1 MNTTS
6 NAMTKRLC
14 AALCLLAPCGI
25 THAQQLVEGFHAQLV
40 RDWNTQSR
48 AEADCLG
55 QPVRDSYRLKTT
67 YGISAYLKTYSAP
80 EWSGGCVQ
88 GRRDGHGRLRTNLI
102 STSDN
107 STVPLIFAHEGEMVT
122 GQRAGLWCAWIGKN
136 TFNDGKSIAMPPDTR
151 KPANYCTLYS
161 PQASFRG
168 ALVQASFTQDT
179 DGSWRIGPMARISR
193 EAMEQASRQLVAAT
207 RDGRSPESFRLPVQI
222 DALAD
227 LVNGGTAWLVPGPPL
242 DYFVKTGQPPALA
255 GKRVALVLST
265 RTGTELQRWGA
276 ERQTLLDATAQLR
289 EDGMADTRKSFIEST
304 QPEQLLRNWAANM
317 ALNGAQVRVA
327 DDLSPLAEGSADYAL
342 LVDWG
347 YHSQLPHSVRDLRRM
362 KLCLSD
368 DATCKEKRLLRSELS
383 VWLID
388 TSLGVTAAWSL
399 EWASRED
406 AWLKTTKERTMKNVL
421 RSANHALLLHN
432 QVQ

>member
-1 MNTTS
+1 
-6 NAMTKRLC
+6 MTKRLC

-25 THAQQLVEGFHAQLV
+25 IHAQQLVEGFHAQLV

-55 QPVRDSYRLKTT
+55 QSVKDSYRLKTT
-67 YGISAYLKTYSAP
+67 YGTSTQLNTYSAP

-88 GRRDGHGRLRTNLI
+88 GRRDGYGRLRTNWLS
-102 STSDN
+102 STN
-107 STVPLIFAHEGEMVT
+107 NGATIPLIFAHEGEMVA

-136 TFNDGKSIAMPPDTR
+136 TFNDGKSIATPPDTR

-168 ALVQASFTQDT
+168 VFVQTHFTQDT
-179 DGSWRIGPMARISR
+179 DGSWRIGPTARISR

-207 RDGRSPESFRLPVQI
+207 RNGLSPEPFRLPVQI

-242 DYFVKTGQPPALA
+242 DYFAKTGQPPALA
-255 GKRVALVLST
+255 GKRVVLVLST
-265 RTGTELQRWGA
+265 RAGTELQRWGA
-276 ERQTLLDATAQLR
+276 ERKALLDATTQLR
-289 EDGMADTRKSFIEST
+289 EDGIANARKSFIEAT
-304 QPEQLLRNWAANM
+304 QPEQLLRNWAATM

-327 DDLSPLAEGSADYAL
+327 DDLSPLADGSADYAL

-347 YHSQLPHSVRDLRRM
+347 YHSQLPRSVRDLRRM

-368 DATCKEKRLLRSELS
+368 DATCKEKRLLRSDAS
-383 VWLID
+383 VWLI
-388 TSLGVTAAWSL
+388 APKL
-399 EWASRED
+399 EVSFALSQEHASSEYV
-406 AWLKTTKERTMKNVL
+406 WLKTTKEQTMTNML
-421 RSANHALLLHN
+421 RSASHALSLHN